1 MSGKEH
7 FSKKERREAVA
18 EILRQNPCLTDADL
32 AEQFSVSVATVRLD
46 RQILGI
52 PQMRERVEQ
61 VVSEGFPQRRN
72 GLKVIDL
79 DIGKK
84 GIALFN
90 TDESMAGS
98 EGMVSAEYFYGA
110 AAKMAQYIVG
120 ISFLPTQVGNVKY
133 KISVV
138 PDKQLI
144 VKGRVVLM
152 RGNKKYVYISF
163 SNDAQ
168 EVFRA
173 KFIMETLIDK
183 DKKKI

>member
-7 FSKKERREAVA
+7 LSKQERREAIT
-18 EILRQNPCLTDADL
+18 EILRQNPCLTDVDL

-46 RQILGI
+46 RQTLGI
-52 PQMRERVEQ
+52 PQMRERVENA
-61 VVSEGFPQRRN
+61 VTNKYPKRKNE
-72 GLKVIDL
+72 LKIIDL
-79 DIGKK
+79 DLGKK
-84 GIALFN
+84 GVALF
-90 TDESMAGS
+90 TTTESMVGN

-110 AAKMAQYIVG
+110 AARMAQCVVG

-133 KISVV
+133 KIPVL
-138 PDKQLI
+138 PKTQLI

-163 SNDAQ
+163 FDDTQ

-173 KFIMETLIDK
+173 KFIMETFSGEDNK
-183 DKKKI
+183 